1 MESLENSF
9 GYLNLREAS
18 QPLADPSCFFSND
31 QVFKAYGSLPTNNH
45 RRNAPRLSR
54 YGNAESMTPQ
64 SNGYPMFNQWNPI
77 HRLDNIGL
85 FGPPPII
92 FDNGT
97 ANHGGV
103 VHRPMN
109 KQYNEKQMW
118 PKPLKKSEYELF
130 EQPKSALNFQLYD
143 SIPVTQS
150 GPNWTPV
157 EPIKSFSDVELHQ
170 IIKDNVA
177 RAQYIHPTP
186 VQKYALPIIALKRDL
201 MACAQTGSGKTA
213 AFLLPILNMLFE
225 DKGCEA
231 PEGSTL
237 NCAACPVALIL
248 APTRELSCQIYD
260 EARKFAYRSSIK
272 PCVVYGG
279 ASILNQI
286 RDLSHGCNLLV
297 ATPGRLVDLMSRG
310 KVSLEQIRYLVLDE
324 ADRMLD
330 MGFEPQI
337 RRIVEQHGMP
347 PAGKRQTLMFSATFP
362 KEIQTLARD
371 FLHSYVFLA
380 VGRVGSTNENIV
392 QEILNVEDKDKPD
405 MLVRLLQGKDP
416 DGLALVFVETKRGA
430 DILAKFLGHLN
441 FPVASIHGK
450 RPQTEREHALQSFR
464 TGRTPILI
472 ATAVA
477 ARGLDIPNVKH
488 VINFDLPSDIE
499 EYVHRIGRTG
509 RMGQPGSATSFF
521 SEKNQ
526 NVVRD
531 LVELLRESKQI
542 VPQWLEARVTY
553 PPGSAARRNNKNGNI
568 NSNSMNMNKK
578 NRPNYGSFDYRQY
591 GNRSISYVGGT
602 LPMNNNNTGNN
613 NVANGG
619 LGLLGNCSLSFPL
632 GNTPPRHPQNNT
644 YNPLLQ
650 PGQNQQSNKMFCKN
664 NSAYINRV
672 NMLGGGTH
680 DHQNN
685 SLQPGPVSLF
695 HHHHQARLQHPQT
708 ATLMPTANPNAAMHQ
723 FLAAAAV
730 AAAGMHPMQSNTG
743 NMNDAMNNS
752 GFQNSHVHAAANGGH
767 FATPTYHHQAFHPA
781 NVFPASNQVSSHTV
795 SSNGREATG
804 TVVFP
809 SPAGLYHHAGNLNG
823 GSTLSST
830 SSATGH
836 QALQQTH
843 PGTTLIQTGYPVQYY
858 PQNQQFCPVS
868 NGIQRHSPQ
877 QQQQQQ
883 QHQHQQ
889 AAVAAAMA
897 VAAAAMNNGI
907 QSNADNCNAAAYVS
921 SQHSQME
928 CNLPIDSVTAPSPSG
943 NISKNGSVMQ
953 QQQQQPVFRNDSDWW
968 ASPNP
973 A

>member
-1 MESLENSF
+1 MRF

-97 ANHGGV
+97 ANHG
-103 VHRPMN
+103 
-109 KQYNEKQMW
+109 QMW
-118 PKPLKKSEYELF
+118 TKPLKKSEYELF

-231 PEGSTL
+231 PEGS
-237 NCAACPVALIL
+237 
-248 APTRELSCQIYD
+248 IYD

-337 RRIVEQHGMP
+337 RRI
-347 PAGKRQTLMFSATFP
+347 
-362 KEIQTLARD
+362 TLARD

-464 TGRTPILI
+464 SGRTPILI

-553 PPGSAARRNNKNGNI
+553 PPGSTARRNKNGNMNNI
-568 NSNSMNMNKK
+568 SNNNNMNKK
-578 NRPNYGSFDYRQY
+578 NRPSYGSFDYRQY
-591 GNRSISYVGGT
+591 GNRSVSYVGGT
-602 LPMNNNNTGNN
+602 LPMNNTNSSNN

-632 GNTPPRHPQNNT
+632 GGGGNTPARHPQNNT
-644 YNPLLQ
+644 YNALLQ
-650 PGQNQQSNKMFCKN
+650 PGQSQQSNKMFCKN

-680 DHQNN
+680 EHQNS

-695 HHHHQARLQHPQT
+695 HHHPARLQHPQT

-743 NMNDAMNNS
+743 NINDAMNNS
-752 GFQNSHVHAAANGGH
+752 GFQNSHVHPAANGGH
-767 FATPTYHHQAFHPA
+767 FATPTYHQAFHPA

-795 SSNGREATG
+795 SSNGR
-804 TVVFP
+804 
-809 SPAGLYHHAGNLNG
+809 
-823 GSTLSST
+823 STLSST
-830 SSATGH
+830 SSATSH

-877 QQQQQQ
+877 QQHQQQ
-883 QHQHQQ
+883 QHQQQQQ

-897 VAAAAMNNGI
+897 VAAAAAMNNGI
-907 QSNADNCNAAAYVS
+907 QSNADNCNAYVT

-928 CNLPIDSVTAPSPSG
+928 CNIPIDSVTASSPSG
-943 NISKNGSVMQ
+943 NMSKNGSVMQ
-953 QQQQQPVFRNDSDWW
+953 PQQPQQQQQPVFRNDSDWW
-968 ASPNP
+968 TSPNP

>member
-9 GYLNLREAS
+9 GYLNLRDAS
-18 QPLADPSCFFSND
+18 QPLTDPSCFFSND
-31 QVFKAYGSLPTNNH
+31 HVFKAYGSLPTNSH
-45 RRNAPRLSR
+45 RRNTTRMSR
-54 YGNAESMTPQ
+54 YGNADNITPQ
-64 SNGYPMFNQWNPI
+64 SNGYPVFNQWNPI

-85 FGPPPII
+85 FGPPPLI

-97 ANHGGV
+97 GNHGSV
-103 VHRPMN
+103 VQRPFN
-109 KQYNEKQMW
+109 KQYNERQMW
-118 PKPLKKSEYELF
+118 SKPLKKNDYELF
-130 EQPKSALNFQLYD
+130 EQPKRGLNFQLYD

-157 EPIKSFSDVELHQ
+157 EPIKSFNDIELHQ
-170 IIKDNVA
+170 IIKDNVT

-186 VQKYALPIIALKRDL
+186 VQKYALPIITAKRDL

-225 DKGCEA
+225 DNHCEA
-231 PEGSTL
+231 ATEGSAI

-248 APTRELSCQIYD
+248 APTRELSSQIYD
-260 EARKFAYRSSIK
+260 EARKFSYRSNIK

-279 ASILNQI
+279 ASILTQI

-297 ATPGRLVDLMSRG
+297 ATPGRLVDMVSRG
-310 KVSLEQIRYLVLDE
+310 KVSLEQIRFFVLDE

-371 FLHSYVFLA
+371 FLHSYIFLA

-392 QEILNVEDKDKPD
+392 QEVLNVADKDKPD

-430 DILAKFLGHLN
+430 DILAKFLCQLN
-441 FPVASIHGK
+441 FPVASIHGD

-464 TGRTPILI
+464 SGRTPILI

-531 LVELLRESKQI
+531 LVELLRESKQAI
-542 VPQWLEARVTY
+542 PPWLEARVAY
-553 PPGSAARRNNKNGNI
+553 PSGSSARRNKIGN
-568 NSNSMNMNKK
+568 NNNNNNNVNKK
-578 NRPNYGSFDYRQY
+578 NRANYGSFDYRQY
-591 GNRSISYVGGT
+591 GNRSISYVGGS
-602 LPMNNNNTGNN
+602 LPMNHSNNNTNSGLP
-613 NVANGG
+613 NGG
-619 LGLLGNCSLSFPL
+619 LGLLGNCSLSFPID
-632 GNTPPRHPQNNT
+632 NTSRHPQHSA
-644 YNPLLQ
+644 YNPLFQLD
-650 PGQNQQSNKMFCKN
+650 KI
-664 NSAYINRV
+664 NSQTKFSVKIIQV
-672 NMLGGGTH
+672 M
-680 DHQNN
+680 
-685 SLQPGPVSLF
+685 
-695 HHHHQARLQHPQT
+695 LQHPQP
-708 ATLMPTANPNAAMHQ
+708 ATLLPTANPNAAMHQ
-723 FLAAAAV
+723 FLAAAV
-730 AAAGMHPMQSNTG
+730 AAGMHPMRSNGANINDG
-743 NMNDAMNNS
+743 NITAMNS
-752 GFQNSHVHAAANGGH
+752 GGFQNPHVHPANGAA
-767 FATPTYHHQAFHPA
+767 FATPTYQAFHPA
-781 NVFPASNQVSSHTV
+781 TVFPPSNQVSSHTV
-795 SSNGREATG
+795 SSNGRDGSG

-809 SPAGLYHHAGNLNG
+809 SPAGLYHTGNLNG
-823 GSTLSST
+823 ATSLSST
-830 SSATGH
+830 SSANH
-836 QALQQTH
+836 QTLQQTH
-843 PGTTLIQTGYPVQYY
+843 PATALIQTGYPVQYY

-877 QQQQQQ
+877 QQQ
-883 QHQHQQ
+883 
-889 AAVAAAMA
+889 AVVAAAMA
-897 VAAAAMNNGI
+897 VAAAMNNGI
-907 QSNADNCNAAAYVS
+907 QSNTDGCNPYV

-928 CNLPIDSVTAPSPSG
+928 CSIPLDSVTTSSPSA
-943 NISKNGSVMQ
+943 NISKSGSIM
-953 QQQQQPVFRNDSDWW
+953 QPVFRNDGDWW
-968 ASPNP
+968 TSATPT
-973 A
+973 